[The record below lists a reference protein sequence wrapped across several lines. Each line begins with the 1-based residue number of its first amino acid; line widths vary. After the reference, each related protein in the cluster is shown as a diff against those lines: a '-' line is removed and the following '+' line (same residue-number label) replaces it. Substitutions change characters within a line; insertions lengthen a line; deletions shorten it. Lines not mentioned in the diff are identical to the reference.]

1 MEQHVAVRSYAP
13 PMPRLLQAPNL
24 VMATLWVE
32 RLRADGID
40 ASVQREYL
48 RSAAGELPPDQCL
61 PEVWI
66 KDAAQEARARELL
79 HLFRHVRQ
87 RRWTCTCGEL
97 VEGGF
102 EQCWACGAMMPGI
115 EAR

>member
-1 MEQHVAVRSYAP
+1 
-13 PMPRLLQAPNL
+13 
-24 VMATLWVE
+24 MATLWVDW
-32 RLRADGID
+32 LRAKGIN

-66 KDAAQEARARELL
+66 DDPSQEMQARDLL
-79 HLFRHVRQ
+79 RILRRTRQ
-87 RRWTCTCGEL
+87 RRWQCTCGEL

-102 EQCWACGAMMPGI
+102 EECWKCGKMMPSVG
-115 EAR
+115 